1 MKKIMIVLLAVLL
14 AFGVVCA
21 KDTGEKAYEVTEQS
35 YPFYLGS
42 VDSLWDGSFP
52 LYFINGVN
60 DVPYISLESL
70 SDFLVTTYH
79 SNDDLNYELTLKV
92 DGPDAVLVRENGYY
106 MAMDFDADTITF
118 NDYNAFR
125 LQSSKTT
132 LIDLLSTEGVN
143 EAGEAALFLRDQ
155 DASYSRYGD
164 MYTIDLSS
172 YGIDLVAQDGSYYIP
187 LQTASDILIAP
198 AMKNPILFNGQAMF
212 FANDSKIGDVKYGL
226 TPLGEL
232 YYSAGPVERSEALAE
247 FGYKELCLALD
258 NIYGLKEVHDIK
270 SFDQVFHQIAYDQLL
285 KGQDPE
291 YADKALN
298 SFIGYF
304 LDDGHSQFHGY
315 SWQVGEKE
323 FSLAKGPGKQ
333 KMYDAWDYYG
343 DARTAVYGQSFLP
356 YEEVGNTAYITF
368 DMFSRYLGDEDYY
381 AYNEGEELP
390 PDTIALII
398 EAHKQITRE
407 NSPIENVVIDL
418 SNNGGGAV
426 DSAIFVLSWMLGE
439 APITVKDQN
448 TGAMS
453 TAIYRADVNLDG
465 QFDEKDTITDRKL
478 YCLISPIS
486 FSCGNLVPAALKAS
500 DKVTLLG
507 RTSGGGSCVVQH
519 LSTAWG
525 TMFDISGSYRMSF
538 LKNGSFYD
546 IDQGVAPDYTIS
558 TPAKFYDRE
567 ALTDFINNKVF

>member
-1 MKKIMIVLLAVLL
+1 MIVLLAMLL
-14 AFGVVCA
+14 VTGVVCA
-21 KDTGEKAYEVTEQS
+21 QDAAERAYDITEQR

-42 VDSLWDGSFP
+42 VDSRWDGDFT

-60 DVPYISLESL
+60 DIPYVSLESL
-70 SDFLVTTYH
+70 SDFLVTMYH
-79 SNDDLNYELTLKV
+79 FYDDLDYELTLNA
-92 DGPDAVLVRENGYY
+92 DGSAAALVRENGYY
-106 MAMDFDADTITF
+106 MALDFDADTITF
-118 NDYNAFR
+118 DDYNAFR

-132 LIDLLSTEGVN
+132 LIDLLSTEGMN
-143 EAGEAALFLRDQ
+143 EAGEAALFMRDHA
-155 DASYSRYGD
+155 ASYSRYGD
-164 MYTIDLSS
+164 MYTIDLAS
-172 YGIDLVAQDGSYYIP
+172 YGIDIVAQDGSYYIP
-187 LQTASDILIAP
+187 LQTVSDILIAP
-198 AMKNPILFNGQAMF
+198 AMKNPILFNGRAMF
-212 FANDSKIGDVKYGL
+212 FANDSKIGDLKYGL

-232 YYSAGPVERSEALAE
+232 YYSAGPVERSEALAD
-247 FGYKELCLALD
+247 FGYNELCLALD
-258 NIYGLKEVHDIK
+258 NIYGLKEAHDINN
-270 SFDQVFHQIAYDQLL
+270 FDEVFHQIAYDQLL

-298 SFIGYF
+298 YFIGYF
-304 LDDGHSQFHGY
+304 LDDSHSQFHGY

-343 DARTAVYGQSFLP
+343 NARAAVYGQNYIP
-356 YEEVGNTAYITF
+356 YEEVGNTAYVTF
-368 DMFSRYLGDEDYY
+368 DVFSRYLDDADYY

-398 EAHKQITRE
+398 DAHKQITRE

-418 SNNGGGAV
+418 SNNSGGAS
-426 DSAIFVLSWMLGE
+426 DAAIFLLSWMLGE
-439 APITVKDQN
+439 GSITVKDQN

-453 TAIYRADVNLDG
+453 NALYRADVNLDG
-465 QFDEKDTITDRKL
+465 QFDGKDTISDKNL
-478 YCLISPIS
+478 FCLISPVS

-500 DKVTLLG
+500 DKVILLG

-546 IDQGVAPDYTIS
+546 IDQGVVPDYTIS
-558 TPAKFYDRE
+558 QPEKYYDRE
-567 ALTDFINNKVF
+567 TLTEFINNEVF